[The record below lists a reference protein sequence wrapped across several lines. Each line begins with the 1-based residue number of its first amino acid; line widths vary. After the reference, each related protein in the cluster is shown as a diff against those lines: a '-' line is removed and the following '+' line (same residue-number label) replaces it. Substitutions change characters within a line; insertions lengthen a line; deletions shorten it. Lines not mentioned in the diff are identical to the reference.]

1 MASLSA
7 IRAGLAARFATIS
20 TLRNSYVRWPDQIV
34 APCAIVMPRD
44 ATWRE
49 ALAGAPTFVFEV
61 TLLAAPWADRGLP
74 RAQTALDAYL
84 DDTGTDSVHAALRGD
99 VTLGGVAHTSD
110 LAGFTNYGAVEV
122 NGAEYLGCV
131 LTVNVWA

>member
-1 MASLSA
+1 MLQSNNAAQNL
-7 IRAGLAARFATIS
+7 GLIAWDGTNKFVRDIS
-20 TLRNSYVRWPDQIV
+20 THL
-34 APCAIVMPRD
+34 
-44 ATWRE
+44 E
-49 ALAGAPTFVFEV
+49 FTFVFEV

-84 DDTGTDSVHAALRGD
+84 DDTGTYSVHAALRGD